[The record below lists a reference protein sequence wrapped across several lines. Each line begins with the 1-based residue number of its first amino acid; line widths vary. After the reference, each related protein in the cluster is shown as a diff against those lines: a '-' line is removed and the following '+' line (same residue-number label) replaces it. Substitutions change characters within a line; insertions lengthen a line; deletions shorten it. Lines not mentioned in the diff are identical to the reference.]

1 MKTAAEIRAD
11 FLEFFRNHQHHIVPS
26 APIIPQNDPTLLF
39 TNAGMNQFK
48 DVFLST
54 GTRNYQ
60 RAADTQKCL
69 RVSGKHNDL
78 EVVGRD
84 TYHHTFF
91 EMLGNWSFGDYF
103 KKEAIAWAWE
113 LLTKV
118 YGLPKDRLWVT
129 VFAGDE
135 KDKLPADDE
144 AGQIWKTET
153 DVIPEHILKF
163 GKKEN
168 FWEMGETGPCGP
180 CSEIH
185 IDRGP
190 SVCDMQDVPG
200 HQCHVNGDCARF
212 MEIWNLVFIQFNRQE
227 DQTLVTLPAKHV
239 DTGMG
244 FERLVAVLQNK
255 TSNYDTDLFLPILDE
270 IAKLTSKKYTASN
283 SEVDVAFRVICDHI
297 RTLCSA
303 FADGALPS
311 NTGRGYVL
319 RRILRRAARFG
330 TQHLERKEPFLYLLV
345 PTVAKIF
352 ANVFPEIQQREEHIK
367 LLIKS
372 EEESFSLMLT
382 RGIHLFYDLV
392 AEIRQQNKTV
402 LPGDKLYC
410 LYHQEGFPKD
420 LIELMAREQKM
431 TIDETGWQKAEAE
444 HIEKSRGAKMDYQIS
459 PAQLEGIPATRF
471 VGYTTFESSA
481 SLLKII
487 NNTTLILNQTPFYAE
502 CGGQVGDTG
511 YITGK
516 SFRFHVTD
524 TQKLGD
530 IYLHLG
536 EMEEQDLAHPPRHVT
551 ASVDCNRRRAI
562 MANHTATHLLH
573 YALREILG
581 KHVTQQGSIVQS
593 DRFRFDISHPQKITD
608 EELTKIETL
617 VNEKIFENIRVRRSV
632 ESLESAKSRGAMALF
647 GEKYGEKVRVIQ
659 ISRYS
664 MELCGGTHALFTG
677 DLGIFKIISESS
689 IQAGVRRIEGA
700 TRHGALAIHQTEHK
714 ALLQVKELLKTYDEA
729 SLPSKIVALQEE
741 IKQLKKKNVQQTQK
755 DSKQSAEQLLEKARI
770 RNNIKVIVTQVD
782 GMSSNELRT
791 LADLLKK
798 SNETVA
804 GFLASVVEDKVIVVA
819 FVSDKLVPM
828 NKLHAGELIKIAGPI
843 MGGGGDPRRADFSQ
857 GQGTKVQEIAN
868 LLSKINAVID
878 EKL

>member
-11 FLEFFRNHQHHIVPS
+11 FLEFFKARQHTIVPS

-48 DVFLST
+48 DVFLGT
-54 GTRNYQ
+54 GTRNYR

-103 KKEAIAWAWE
+103 KKEAIIWAWE

-118 YGLPKDRLWVT
+118 YGLPKERLWAT
-129 VFAGDE
+129 VFAGDQ
-135 KDKLPADDE
+135 KDKLPADED
-144 AGQIWKTET
+144 AAQLWASET
-153 DVIPEHILKF
+153 DVQPDHILKF
-163 GKKEN
+163 GRKEN

-190 SVCDMQDVPG
+190 EVCDMKDVPG
-200 HQCHVNGDCARF
+200 HQCRVNGDCARF

-227 DQTLVTLPAKHV
+227 DQSLVSLPAKHV

-244 FERLVAVLQNK
+244 FERLVSVMQGK
-255 TSNYDTDLFLPILDE
+255 TSNYDTDLFTPILDE
-270 IAKLTSKKYTASN
+270 IGNLTSKKYTASN
-283 SEVDVAFRVICDHI
+283 SDVDVAFRVIADHI
-297 RTLCSA
+297 RTLCTA

-330 TQHLERKEPFLYLLV
+330 TQHLERKDPFLFQLV
-345 PTVAKIF
+345 PVVAKIF
-352 ANVFPEIQQREEHIK
+352 GHVFPEIQQREEHIK
-367 LLIKS
+367 LLIKA

-382 RGIHLFYDLV
+382 RGIRLFYDLV
-392 AEIRQQNKTV
+392 AEVRKQNQTI

-420 LIELMAREQKM
+420 LVELMAREQNM
-431 TIDETGWQKAEAE
+431 TIDEKGWQKAEEE
-444 HIEKSRGAKMDYQIS
+444 HIARSRGAKMEYQIS
-459 PAQLEGIPATRF
+459 PAQIEGIAATRF
-471 VGYTTFESSA
+471 VGYNALESSA

-487 NNTTLILNQTPFYAE
+487 GNNALVLDQTPFYAE

-511 YITGK
+511 FITGK
-516 SFRFHVTD
+516 SFRFRVTD

-536 EMEEQDLAHPPRHVT
+536 EMEEQDLSHPPRHVT
-551 ASVDCNRRRAI
+551 ASVDRDRRRAI

-573 YALREILG
+573 YALREVLG
-581 KHVTQQGSIVQS
+581 KHVTQQGSIVQP

-608 EELTKIETL
+608 EELAKVETL
-617 VNEKIFENIRVRRSV
+617 VNERIFENMRVRRSV
-632 ESLESAKSRGAMALF
+632 ESLEAAKARGATALF
-647 GEKYGEKVRVIQ
+647 GEKYGDKVRVIQ
-659 ISRYS
+659 IGRYS

-677 DLGIFKIISESS
+677 DLGYFKIISESS
-689 IQAGVRRIEGA
+689 IQAGVRRIEGS
-700 TRHGALAIHQTEHK
+700 TRHGALAIAQAEHK
-714 ALLQVKELLKTYDEA
+714 ALSQVKEHLKTSDEN
-729 SLPSKIVALQEE
+729 SLVAKIIALQEE
-741 IKQLKKKNVQQTQK
+741 IKQLKKKGVQQAQK
-755 DSKQSAEQLLEKARI
+755 DSKQSADQLLEKARVRHDVKI
-770 RNNIKVIVTQVD
+770 VVTQVES
-782 GMSSNELRT
+782 MSANELRA

-798 SNETVA
+798 SNELVA
-804 GFLASVVEDKVIVVA
+804 GFLASVVEDKVFVVA
-819 FVSDKLVPM
+819 FASDKLAPL
-828 NKLHAGELIKIAGPI
+828 NKIHAGELIKIAGPI

-857 GQGTKVQEIAN
+857 GQGTKVQEVSN
-868 LLSKINAVID
+868 LLSKMNAIMD
-878 EKL
+878 EKI